1 MTRPVSWI
9 VTLLA
14 LVSVTTLS
22 SCSEDKEK
30 GKGSQ
35 TAKVTAATSGDCAS
49 CERQNVQLSN
59 RLKAAQNQ
67 IRKLKKQLKAKRSKK
82 KLSAQKP
89 ASK

>member
-1 MTRPVSWI
+1 MNRPLSWI

-14 LVSVTTLS
+14 LVSVVTLS
-22 SCSEDKEK
+22 SCSEEKEK

-35 TAKVTAATSGDCAS
+35 KAKVTAAASGDCAS
-49 CERQNVQLSN
+49 CERQKVQLSN

-82 KLSAQKP
+82 KPSSAKP
-89 ASK
+89 ASN